1 MRTGNLTF
9 ANTKKSVG
17 VVDITWLWK
26 LKKQL
31 GLTVLVVE
39 NTEILYLVIA
49 PINAILRQ
57 NTVQLITLCG
67 DIRNKA
73 FKL

>member
-26 LKKQL
+26 PIGQL